1 MEATHCCLHFL
12 CFITIVFER
21 QLFFWTNIFDDYGK
35 QVVQRCT
42 EVHPTGGWT

>member
-1 MEATHCCLHFL
+1 MEATTVA
-12 CFITIVFER
+12 FIFFVFDDCIGKT
-21 QLFFWTNIFDDYGK
+21 FIFWTIILDDYGK